1 MSRRIKNIEEEIIS
15 EQWATLKKVGFDYQN
30 KEGNWLAVKRE
41 VYDRGDG
48 ACALLYNK
56 EKGSVLLIKQFRL
69 PAYLHGDDG
78 FLLEACAGMIEDE
91 TPEKTILREIQE
103 ETGYRIS
110 TVTQV
115 AAIFM
120 SPGSSTERIHLFI
133 APYADHQKVSAGGG
147 LDSEQEDIEVVEYA
161 FAKALQ
167 DIKNGNIKDA
177 KTVLLLQH
185 LALSGL
191 MNE

>member
-30 KEGNWLAVKRE
+30 KDGNWLAVKRE

-69 PAYLHGDDG
+69 PSYLQGDNG